1 MKKAFLLCAAMLLAT
16 APLAHAQK
24 KLTPVKVTQAVSSF
38 SFLPLYYA
46 KHAKFYEA
54 EGLDVQQIATRGG
67 GPDLVALV
75 SGDVQF
81 NVSAGT
87 YQVGAIRQKRD
98 IKIVYNY
105 YNRNLIQIVLSKKVA
120 EKSGVKPT
128 DPLKKRLAVLKGL
141 RLGCT
146 RAGALTDF
154 QWRHLLR
161 EAGLGP
167 DDAKIVAIG
176 GGAALLAAMDREQ
189 IDAYAISPPIDLMGI
204 DRGLGVLW
212 INNANGDDPSMDPF
226 NFQSVVVQTEY
237 AEKNPEIVKAFIRA
251 TRKAV
256 KEIIAKSP
264 GEIFKVVQSDFRKLD
279 PKIAIAAIK
288 EVKPAFNQKGDMTLA
303 QAKNVIK
310 MTGAKDVTAE
320 QLHALYTSKY
330 Q

>member
-1 MKKAFLLCAAMLLAT
+1 MKKTLLLCAALVLA
-16 APLAHAQK
+16 ASPSAYAQK
-24 KLTPVKVTQAVSSF
+24 KLTTVKVTQAVSSF

-54 EGLDVQQIATRGG
+54 EGLDVQQISTRGG
-67 GPDLVALV
+67 GPDLVALI

-87 YQVGAIRQKRD
+87 YQLGAIRQNRK

-105 YNRNLIQIVLSKKVA
+105 YNRNLIQIVLSNKVV

-128 DPLKKRLAVLKGL
+128 DSLEKRLAVLKGL
-141 RLGCT
+141 RLGFT

-161 EAGLGP
+161 QAKLGP
-167 DDAKIVAIG
+167 DDAKLVAIG
-176 GGAALLAAMDREQ
+176 GGAALLAAMEREQ
-189 IDAYAISPPIDLMGI
+189 IDAYAISPPIDLMGV

-212 INNANGDDPSMDPF
+212 INNAKGDDPSMDPF
-226 NFQSVVVQTEY
+226 DFQSVVVQEEY
-237 AEKNPEIVKAFIRA
+237 AKKNPEIVKAFIRA

-256 KEIIAKSP
+256 NEIIAKSP
-264 GEIFKVVQSDFRKLD
+264 EEVFKVVQSDFRKLD

-288 EVKPAFNQKGDMTLA
+288 EVKPAFNKKGDMTLA

-310 MTGAKDVTAE
+310 MSGVTDVKAE
-320 QLHALYTSKY
+320 QLHALYTPAY